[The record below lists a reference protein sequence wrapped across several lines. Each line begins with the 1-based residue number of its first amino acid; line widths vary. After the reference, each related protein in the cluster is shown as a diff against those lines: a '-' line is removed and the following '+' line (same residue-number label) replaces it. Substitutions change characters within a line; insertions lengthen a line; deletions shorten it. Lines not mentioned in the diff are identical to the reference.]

1 MGWGYPW
8 NRSGSIP
15 GTAGWRLGGCWGSP
29 VVSLEPLGGG
39 WVGLGVSGSIP
50 GTAGWRLGGVG
61 GVGSSCPPPP
71 RGSDYIDIPGVL

>member
-1 MGWGYPW
+1 MEVGWGW
-8 NRSGSIP
+8 GSP
-15 GTAGWRLGGCWGSP
+15 VVSLEPLGGGWVGLGVP

-61 GVGSSCPPPP
+61 GL
-71 RGSDYIDIPGVL
+71 R

>member
-1 MGWGYPW
+1 MEVGWGWGCPVVSLEPLGGGW
-8 NRSGSIP
+8 VGLGVSGSIP
-15 GTAGWRLGGCWGSP
+15 GTAGWRLGGGWGWGSP

-61 GVGSSCPPPP
+61 GL
-71 RGSDYIDIPGVL
+71 R